1 MFTVMSGNLQPDIAR
16 PCCGELPAIKTGYPL
31 TSMMIADTTLIG
43 FFIAICYLRELR
55 L

>member
-1 MFTVMSGNLQPDIAR
+1 MFTVMSGNLQPDIAH

-31 TSMMIADTTLIG
+31 TSIMIADTTLIG